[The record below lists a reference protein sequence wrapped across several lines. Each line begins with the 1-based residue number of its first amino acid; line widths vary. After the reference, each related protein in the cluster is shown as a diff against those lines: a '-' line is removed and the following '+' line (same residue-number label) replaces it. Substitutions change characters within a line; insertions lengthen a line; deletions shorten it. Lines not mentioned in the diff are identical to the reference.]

1 MNQVVGKSGW
11 VSVLLLGLMA
21 CGGGSSGTSDI
32 DSGGGARHASNE
44 LGRQVSGSR
53 LMSEYYQ
60 YSMPC
65 DYISEA
71 SIASLL
77 DLKEG
82 TPIAWNETESTCE
95 VVLNNKKV
103 VVLSTT
109 ASRPFESIFHADY
122 YFNRLYQPEALGRRG
137 RKLPYTGPDPRGT
150 GAESPAEGVGE
161 NPSTGNG
168 AVAGAPNDSVR
179 VHAAPGQL
187 ASAQLN
193 DSDEQQKT
201 GSQPVPGAWEKA
213 VWDAKSRTLH
223 ILNLQHVFH
232 ITVRHGPTAETDSL
246 NAAKLGALL
255 TKQVDDEANQG
266 EHTIY

>member
-1 MNQVVGKSGW
+1 MKGYWISISLMG
-11 VSVLLLGLMA
+11 LLA
-21 CGGGSSGTSDI
+21 CGGGSPGTTDI

-53 LMSEYYQ
+53 LLSEQYQ
-60 YSMPC
+60 YNMPC
-65 DYISEA
+65 YYINES
-71 SIASLL
+71 SIKSMFNL
-77 DLKEG
+77 DDG
-82 TPIAWNETESTCE
+82 TPITWKETESACE

-109 ASRPFESIFHADY
+109 GSRPFESIFHADY
-122 YFNRLYQPEALGRRG
+122 YFNRLYHPKALGRRG
-137 RKLPYTGPDPRGT
+137 KKLPYTGPDPEGT
-150 GAESPAEGVGE
+150 SAESPTEGVGK

-168 AVAGAPNDSVR
+168 AVAGAPNDSVQ

-193 DSDEQQKT
+193 DSDEQKT
-201 GSQPVPGAWEKA
+201 GPQPVPGAWEKA

-232 ITVRHGPTAETDSL
+232 ITVRHGPTVATDSL
-246 NAAKLGALL
+246 NATKLGALL
-255 TKQVDDEANQG
+255 TRQVDDEANQG